1 MRLWIAVHLPL
12 LPLEVFYPNW
22 SDETAAVVLEHARVM
37 AASQPAIHAGV
48 RYGMRRGGVQ
58 ALLPNAHMHE
68 RAVDREAQTLFG
80 AATAL
85 LQYTP
90 QASFSDDAT
99 ILLDIGASLRLF
111 GGIRALYQRV
121 RRTVRQLGLTP
132 AISCAPTAAGAALL
146 ARHRHLPGHRHARML
161 TAQRLY
167 RHLDRLPVSALPTA
181 LPYLDWLNGI
191 GCRTLAD
198 LRRLPRAGLQR
209 RGDARM
215 LEALDCAYGEA
226 PELHTWIEA
235 PPSFRQRIELNER
248 IEHADA
254 ALHTV
259 QALLAQLCGWLSA
272 RHLAVTQVRVHLEH
286 ERGRQ
291 AVAPTL
297 IDLLLAEPTWQD
309 AHLILLLKE
318 RLAHLEISAP
328 IIAIVLEASQ
338 TEPMAP
344 ASDSLFPEP
353 GGSPEDYKRLVELL
367 IARLG
372 ADQVLQASP
381 LADYRP
387 EHANRWVSV
396 MAPAA
401 ALDER
406 PLPPRPTWLLE
417 QPVALTMRQH
427 RPYYGSRLRPV
438 SPPERIEAGWWNGLL
453 VTRDYYIAEGA
464 NHCHYWIYRERI
476 GDVDGAEPHW
486 YLHGL
491 FG

>member
-22 SDETAAVVLEHARVM
+22 LGNTAAVVLEHARVM
-37 AASQPAIHAGV
+37 AASSSAQDAGV
-48 RYGMRRGGVQ
+48 RHGMRRGGVL
-58 ALLPNAHMHE
+58 ALLPQAPMHD
-68 RAVDREAQTLFG
+68 RAPEREAQTLFG

-99 ILLDIGASLRLF
+99 VLLDIGASLRLF
-111 GGIRALYQRV
+111 GGIRMLCQRV
-121 RRTVRQLGLTP
+121 RCTMHRLGLT
-132 AISCAPTAAGAALL
+132 AIISCAPTAAGAALL
-146 ARHRHLPGHRHARML
+146 ARHGGVRIMKKE
-161 TAQRLY
+161 RL
-167 RHLDRLPVSALPTA
+167 HQCLDRLPVSALLTVA
-181 LPYLDWLNGI
+181 PYLDWLEGI
-191 GCRTLAD
+191 GCRTLSD

-209 RGDARM
+209 RGHTHM
-215 LEALDCAYGEA
+215 LDTLDCAYGNA
-226 PELHTWIEA
+226 PELHAWIEM
-235 PPSFRQRIELNER
+235 PPTFRQRIELNER

-272 RHLAVTQVRVHLEH
+272 RQLAVKQVHVQLEH

-291 AVAPTL
+291 AVAPTAIQL
-297 IDLLLAEPTWQD
+297 ALAESTWQD
-309 AHLILLLKE
+309 SHLIRLLKE

-328 IIAIVLEASQ
+328 IIAVVLEAAE

-344 ASDSLFPEP
+344 ASDKLFPEP
-353 GGSPEDYKRLVELL
+353 GGSPADYKRLLELL
-367 IARLG
+367 VARLG
-372 ADQVLQASP
+372 ADKVLQASP

-387 EHANRWVSV
+387 EQANRWVPV
-396 MAPAA
+396 MATATS
-401 ALDER
+401 LDHR

-417 QPVALTMRQH
+417 QPVVLPLRAH
-427 RPYYGSRLRPV
+427 RPYYGARLRPV

-476 GDVDGAEPHW
+476 GDVDGREPHW